1 MSRKTVTFS
10 MSEETHDRLTQHFPK
25 LTGSEVNII
34 AMLDAL
40 ESEQADSEELKA
52 LRAIKSDHSRL
63 AAEHTELQQAAQLQH
78 ERTTARIAELEE
90 QLSAYEKQAAQL
102 QHERNTARIAEL
114 EEQLSAYQAQIQT
127 LENREPEV
135 REVSV
140 EVERPLAADEHVMHI
155 PAQIYNMMRVTVE
168 RLNDEYKTN
177 DTIADLLQKMFLRYT
192 VERLTQ
198 WFYPWVLRDRDIEE
212 LSGVTVSGWK
222 QFLNGGG
229 NQ

>member
-90 QLSAYEKQAAQL
+90 QLSAY
-102 QHERNTARIAEL
+102 
-114 EEQLSAYQAQIQT
+114 QAQIQT

-140 EVERPLAADEHVMHI
+140 EVERQLAADEHVMHI
-155 PAQIYNMMRVTVE
+155 PAQIYNLMRLTVE
-168 RLNDEYKTN
+168 RLNNKYNTTDN
-177 DTIADLLQKMFLRYT
+177 IDDLLTKMFLRYT

-198 WFYPWVLRDRDIEE
+198 WFYPWVLTDKDIEQQT
-212 LSGVTVSGWK
+212 GVTTSGWK
-222 QFLNGGG
+222 QFLNGG

>member
-1 MSRKTVTFS
+1 MSRKTATFS
-10 MSEETHDRLTQHFPK
+10 MSEETYDRLKAHFPEN
-25 LTGSEVNII
+25 TGSEANII
-34 AMLDAL
+34 ALLDAL
-40 ESEQADSEELKA
+40 ESEHADSEELKA

-63 AAEHTELQQAAQLQH
+63 AAEHTELQ
-78 ERTTARIAELEE
+78 
-90 QLSAYEKQAAQL
+90 QAAQL

-198 WFYPWVLRDRDIEE
+198 WFYPWVLTDKDIEQQT
-212 LSGVTVSGWK
+212 GVTTSGWK
-222 QFLNGGG
+222 QFLNGGK
-229 NQ
+229 Q

>member
-1 MSRKTVTFS
+1 MSRKTATFS
-10 MSEETHDRLTQHFPK
+10 MSEETYDRLKTHFPEN
-25 LTGSEVNII
+25 TGSEANII
-34 AMLDAL
+34 ALLDAL
-40 ESEQADSEELKA
+40 ESEHADSEELKA

-90 QLSAYEKQAAQL
+90 QLSAY
-102 QHERNTARIAEL
+102 
-114 EEQLSAYQAQIQT
+114 QAQIQA

-222 QFLNGGG
+222 QFLNGGK
-229 NQ
+229 Q

>member
-1 MSRKTVTFS
+1 MSRKTATFS
-10 MSEETHDRLTQHFPK
+10 MSEETYDRLTTHFPEK
-25 LTGSEVNII
+25 TGSEANII
-34 AMLDAL
+34 ALLDAL
-40 ESEQADSEELKA
+40 ESEHADSEELKA

-78 ERTTARIAELEE
+78 ERT
-90 QLSAYEKQAAQL
+90 
-102 QHERNTARIAEL
+102 TARIAEL

>member
-1 MSRKTVTFS
+1 MSRKTATFS
-10 MSEETHDRLTQHFPK
+10 MSEETYDRLKTHFPEN
-25 LTGSEVNII
+25 TGSEANII
-34 AMLDAL
+34 ALLDAL
-40 ESEQADSEELKA
+40 ESEHADSEELKA
-52 LRAIKSDHSRL
+52 LRAIKSDYSRL

-78 ERTTARIAELEE
+78 ERT
-90 QLSAYEKQAAQL
+90 
-102 QHERNTARIAEL
+102 TARIAEL

-198 WFYPWVLRDRDIEE
+198 WFYPWVLTDKDIEQQT
-212 LSGVTVSGWK
+212 GVTTSGWK
-222 QFLNGGG
+222 QFLNGGK
-229 NQ
+229 Q

>member
-1 MSRKTVTFS
+1 MSRKTATFS
-10 MSEETHDRLTQHFPK
+10 MSEETYDRLKTHFPEN
-25 LTGSEVNII
+25 TGSETNII
-34 AMLDAL
+34 ALLDAL
-40 ESEQADSEELKA
+40 ESEHTDSEELKA

-90 QLSAYEKQAAQL
+90 QLSAY
-102 QHERNTARIAEL
+102 
-114 EEQLSAYQAQIQT
+114 QAQIQT

-140 EVERPLAADEHVMHI
+140 EVERQLAADEHVMQI

>member
-1 MSRKTVTFS
+1 MSRKTATFS
-10 MSEETHDRLTQHFPK
+10 MSEETYDRLKTHFPEK
-25 LTGSEVNII
+25 TGSETTII
-34 AMLDAL
+34 ALLDAL
-40 ESEQADSEELKA
+40 ESEHADSEELKA

-63 AAEHTELQQAAQLQH
+63 AAEHTELQ
-78 ERTTARIAELEE
+78 
-90 QLSAYEKQAAQL
+90 QAAQL

-155 PAQIYNMMRVTVE
+155 PAQIHNMMRVTVE

>member
-1 MSRKTVTFS
+1 MSRKTATFS
-10 MSEETHDRLTQHFPK
+10 MSEETYDRLKTHFPEN
-25 LTGSEVNII
+25 TGSEANII
-34 AMLDAL
+34 ALLDAL
-40 ESEQADSEELKA
+40 ESEHADSEELKA

-90 QLSAYEKQAAQL
+90 QLSAY
-102 QHERNTARIAEL
+102 
-114 EEQLSAYQAQIQT
+114 QAQIQA

-155 PAQIYNMMRVTVE
+155 PAQIHNMMRVTVE

-222 QFLNGGG
+222 QFLNGGK
-229 NQ
+229 Q

>member
-1 MSRKTVTFS
+1 MSRKTATFS
-10 MSEETHDRLTQHFPK
+10 MSEETYDRLKTHFPEN
-25 LTGSEVNII
+25 TGSEANII
-34 AMLDAL
+34 ALLDAL
-40 ESEQADSEELKA
+40 ESEHADSEELKQ

-78 ERTTARIAELEE
+78 ERT
-90 QLSAYEKQAAQL
+90 
-102 QHERNTARIAEL
+102 TARIAEL

-212 LSGVTVSGWK
+212 LSGVTVSGCSPK
-222 QFLNGGG
+222 
-229 NQ
+229 

>member
-1 MSRKTVTFS
+1 MSRKTATFS
-10 MSEETHDRLTQHFPK
+10 MSEETYDRLKTHFPEN
-25 LTGSEVNII
+25 TGSETNII
-34 AMLDAL
+34 ALLDAL
-40 ESEQADSEELKA
+40 ESEHADSEELKA

-63 AAEHTELQQAAQLQH
+63 AAEHSELQ
-78 ERTTARIAELEE
+78 
-90 QLSAYEKQAAQL
+90 QAAQL

>member
-10 MSEETHDRLTQHFPK
+10 MSEETHDRLKQHFPQF
-25 LTGSEVNII
+25 TGSEANII
-34 AMLDAL
+34 ALLDAL
-40 ESEQADSEELKA
+40 ESEHTDSEELKA

-78 ERTTARIAELEE
+78 ERTA
-90 QLSAYEKQAAQL
+90 
-102 QHERNTARIAEL
+102 ARIAEL

-135 REVSV
+135 REVEV

>member
-1 MSRKTVTFS
+1 
-10 MSEETHDRLTQHFPK
+10 MSEETYDRLKTHFPEN
-25 LTGSEVNII
+25 TGSEANII

-40 ESEQADSEELKA
+40 ESEHADSEELKA

-78 ERTTARIAELEE
+78 ERTAARI
-90 QLSAYEKQAAQL
+90 
-102 QHERNTARIAEL
+102 TEL

-140 EVERPLAADEHVMHI
+140 EVERQLAADEHVMHI
-155 PAQIYNMMRVTVE
+155 PAQIHNMMRVTVE

-212 LSGVTVSGWK
+212 LSGVTTSGWK
-222 QFLNGGG
+222 QFLNGGK
-229 NQ
+229 Q

>member
-1 MSRKTVTFS
+1 MSRKTATFS
-10 MSEETHDRLTQHFPK
+10 MSEETYDRLKAHFPEN
-25 LTGSEVNII
+25 TGSEANII
-34 AMLDAL
+34 ALLDAL
-40 ESEQADSEELKA
+40 ESEHADSEELKA

-63 AAEHTELQQAAQLQH
+63 AAEHTELQQAAQLQL
-78 ERTTARIAELEE
+78 ERNETRIAELKSELE
-90 QLSAYEKQAAQL
+90 ALQAK
-102 QHERNTARIAEL
+102 IAEY
-114 EEQLSAYQAQIQT
+114 EG
-127 LENREPEV
+127 REPEV
-135 REVSV
+135 REVEV

-155 PAQIYNMMRVTVE
+155 PAQIYNLMRLTVE
-168 RLNDEYKTN
+168 RLNNKYGTTDN
-177 DTIADLLQKMFLRYT
+177 IDDLLTKMFLRYT

>member
-78 ERTTARIAELEE
+78 ERT
-90 QLSAYEKQAAQL
+90 
-102 QHERNTARIAEL
+102 TARIAEL

>member
-1 MSRKTVTFS
+1 MSRKTATFS
-10 MSEETHDRLTQHFPK
+10 MSEETYDRLKTHFPEN
-25 LTGSEVNII
+25 TGSETNII
-34 AMLDAL
+34 ALLDAL
-40 ESEQADSEELKA
+40 ESEHADSEELKA

-78 ERTTARIAELEE
+78 ERT
-90 QLSAYEKQAAQL
+90 
-102 QHERNTARIAEL
+102 TARIAEL

>member
-1 MSRKTVTFS
+1 MSRKTATFS
-10 MSEETHDRLTQHFPK
+10 MSEETYDRLTTHFPEK
-25 LTGSEVNII
+25 TGSEANII
-34 AMLDAL
+34 ALLDAL
-40 ESEQADSEELKA
+40 ESEHTDSEELKA

-78 ERTTARIAELEE
+78 ERTA
-90 QLSAYEKQAAQL
+90 
-102 QHERNTARIAEL
+102 ARIAEL

>member
-1 MSRKTVTFS
+1 MSRKTATFS
-10 MSEETHDRLTQHFPK
+10 MSEETYDRLKTHFPEN
-25 LTGSEVNII
+25 TGSEANII
-34 AMLDAL
+34 ALLDAL
-40 ESEQADSEELKA
+40 ESEHADSEELKA

-90 QLSAYEKQAAQL
+90 QLSAYQ
-102 QHERNTARIAEL
+102 T
-114 EEQLSAYQAQIQT
+114 QIQT

-222 QFLNGGG
+222 QFLNGG

>member
-1 MSRKTVTFS
+1 MSRKTATFS
-10 MSEETHDRLTQHFPK
+10 MSEEIYDRLKTHFPEN
-25 LTGSEVNII
+25 TGSEANII

-40 ESEQADSEELKA
+40 ESEHTDSEELKA

-78 ERTTARIAELEE
+78 ERTA
-90 QLSAYEKQAAQL
+90 
-102 QHERNTARIAEL
+102 ARIAEL

-140 EVERPLAADEHVMHI
+140 EVERQLAADEHVMHI
-155 PAQIYNMMRVTVE
+155 PAQIHNMMRVTVE

>member
-1 MSRKTVTFS
+1 MSRKTATFS
-10 MSEETHDRLTQHFPK
+10 MSEETYDRLKAHFPEN
-25 LTGSEVNII
+25 TGSEANII
-34 AMLDAL
+34 ALLDAL
-40 ESEQADSEELKA
+40 ESEHADSEELKA

-78 ERTTARIAELEE
+78 ERNI
-90 QLSAYEKQAAQL
+90 
-102 QHERNTARIAEL
+102 ARIAEL

-135 REVSV
+135 REVEV

-177 DTIADLLQKMFLRYT
+177 DTIAELLQKMFLRYT

>member
-1 MSRKTVTFS
+1 MSRKTATFS
-10 MSEETHDRLTQHFPK
+10 MSEETYDRLKTHFPEN
-25 LTGSEVNII
+25 TGSEANII
-34 AMLDAL
+34 ALLDAL
-40 ESEQADSEELKA
+40 ESEHADSEELKA

-78 ERTTARIAELEE
+78 ERT
-90 QLSAYEKQAAQL
+90 
-102 QHERNTARIAEL
+102 TARIAEL

>member
-1 MSRKTVTFS
+1 MSRKTATFS
-10 MSEETHDRLTQHFPK
+10 MSEETYDRLKTHFPEN
-25 LTGSEVNII
+25 TGSETNII
-34 AMLDAL
+34 ALLDAL

-78 ERTTARIAELEE
+78 ERT
-90 QLSAYEKQAAQL
+90 
-102 QHERNTARIAEL
+102 TARIAEL